1 MEIKGIENMTYQ
13 QLYADIEKGGKFVM
27 FTYTIS
33 IVVMTFR
40 IPINTIYYVKSDE
53 STIKYGWS
61 SLLISLF
68 LGWWGIPFGP
78 IYTIQSIIRAFT
90 GKNITDDVVNHLEAN
105 RK

>member
-40 IPINTIYYVKSDE
+40 
-53 STIKYGWS
+53 WS

-105 RK
+105 RN